1 MILNISISIEEFKER
16 YTMFPMG
23 KLKLSPKEVQISY
36 VARTQGA
43 LTAIASSDEELYAKL
58 VTNGH
63 LVSLELPLMHRMK
76 FMPKA
81 VIAKSILG
89 AIEFR
94 EAFEKRTI
102 SLKELSKAKK
112 KQYFITER

>member
-1 MILNISISIEEFKER
+1 MILNISIPIKEFKER

-43 LTAIASSDEELYAKL
+43 VTAIASSDEELYAKL
-58 VTNGH
+58 KINGH
-63 LVSLELPLMHRMK
+63 LVSLELPLYHRKK
-76 FMPKA
+76 FMPKS

-94 EAFEKRTI
+94 EAFENNTI
-102 SLKELSKAKK
+102 SLKQLAKAKK